1 MRKLKTEDI
10 MTRIVLFTIIPAV
23 GIFFLFFTYWIVD
36 TSIINGGFSVAKVSI
51 ALLTLIFGLGILQ
64 FTYLLASKKE
74 KNKNKKINNGVLY
87 LVSVS
92 FMIVAPI
99 AFVYGILKNDVEG
112 IEALKFKSWAVNAL
126 GLFGLGLVSFKL
138 ARSRS
143 KAKQTSELEEIK

>member
-74 KNKNKKINNGVLY
+74 KNKKINNGVLY

-99 AFVYGILKNDVEG
+99 VFVYGILNNDVEG

>member
-74 KNKNKKINNGVLY
+74 KNKKINNGVLY

-99 AFVYGILKNDVEG
+99 AFVYGILNNDVEG